1 MTGTPADTPPPSGP
15 PGPAGPTGIDAFFE
29 RLRRLG
35 VARVAHGKM
44 AGGVC
49 AGLARRWSVDPI
61 VVRVAFAALMVFGG
75 VGLLAYLVALA
86 LLPDERGTI
95 FAEEALRRGD
105 GSAIFLLVVIV
116 LLLAGEL
123 SDRWWVWAAL
133 PLALATWWIVRGAA
147 TGKTP
152 RQLGSEARGHAVDAA
167 HTVRGWGA
175 ATPPAQPTFPPA
187 QPTFPPATSP
197 GPQSPPQPTFPA
209 APPPGPHTPPH
220 LPPAAGS
227 PWSNLPQDQPAPFA
241 GPYAAPH
248 GMGPG
253 RTWSP
258 ASQPPTPLVVREKRR
273 RGGLPVFLTTLGL
286 AALTAGALI
295 LTNALGDR
303 VAHPTL
309 FAVIAGCAV
318 AALVLFVVA
327 LRGLRA
333 PFTTFLVT
341 IALVASAAATF
352 VPNPV
357 SVLSGAG
364 ERTWTPVPQAALTA
378 YALGFGEAT
387 LDLAAISPTADATS
401 GTDVQEVT
409 VQLGVGELVII
420 VPEGVTARINLAI
433 GSGEV
438 LAEQP
443 GGTGSSTTLYSGG
456 AGTEGYL
463 IGTGS
468 PDVIVNLSVGLGSVR
483 LQSAT
488 APSIIRD
495 GAS

>member
-1 MTGTPADTPPPSGP
+1 MTGTTADAPPPSGP
-15 PGPAGPTGIDAFFE
+15 PGPASPTGIDSFFE

-35 VARVAHGKM
+35 VARGTQGKV

-49 AGLARRWSVDPI
+49 TGLARRWNVDPL
-61 VVRVAFAALMVFGG
+61 VVRAAFVVLTVFGG

-86 LLPDERGTI
+86 LLPDESGTI
-95 FAEEALRRGD
+95 FAEEALRRRN
-105 GSAIFLLVVIV
+105 GSAIFLLVVIAFM
-116 LLLAGEL
+116 LAGEL
-123 SDRWWVWAAL
+123 SDRWWVWAAI
-133 PLALATWWIVRGAA
+133 PLALAAWWLVRGTAA
-147 TGKTP
+147 GKTP
-152 RQLGSEARGHAVDAA
+152 RELGSEARGHAMDAA
-167 HTVRGWGA
+167 HTVRGWSA
-175 ATPPAQPTFPPA
+175 ATPPAQPTFPTAPA
-187 QPTFPPATSP
+187 P
-197 GPQSPPQPTFPA
+197 GPQ
-209 APPPGPHTPPH
+209 TPPY

-241 GPYAAPH
+241 GPHAAPH

-258 ASQPPTPLVVREKRR
+258 TPQPPAPLVLREKRR

-286 AALTAGALI
+286 GALTTGALVS
-295 LTNALGDR
+295 TNALGDR

-341 IALVASAAATF
+341 IALVASAAATV

-364 ERTWTPVPQAALTA
+364 ERTWTPVPGAALTA
-378 YALGFGEAT
+378 YALGFGEGT
-387 LDLAAISPTADATS
+387 LDLRAISSTADATS

-420 VPEGVTARINLAI
+420 VPEGVTARINLSI
-433 GSGEV
+433 GAGEV
-438 LAEQP
+438 IAEQP